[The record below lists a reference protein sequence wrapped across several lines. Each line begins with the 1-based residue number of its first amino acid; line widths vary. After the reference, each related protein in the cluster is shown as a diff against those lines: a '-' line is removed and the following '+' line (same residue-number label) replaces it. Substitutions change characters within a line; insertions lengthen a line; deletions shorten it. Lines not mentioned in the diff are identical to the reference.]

1 MTLSPNANLNVLLT
15 AAEKH
20 ARLRRNFNN
29 YQRNHP
35 NWNQTYAT
43 FATQLAALETR
54 IRRLIQN
61 INRTHNL
68 NMRRGTNIHSE
79 INNAMRKLIMKIR
92 TVNNLARR

>member
-1 MTLSPNANLNVLLT
+1 MTLSPNAHLKVLLK

-20 ARLRRNFNN
+20 ASLRKNFNN
-29 YQRNHP
+29 YVRNHP

-54 IRRLIQN
+54 IRRLVQN
-61 INRTHNL
+61 INRTHRL
-68 NMRRGTNIHSE
+68 NMRRGTNIQSE
-79 INNAMRKLIMKIR
+79 INNATRKLIMKIR